1 MSMLDLTCYTLHNM
15 RLGWEISIQGQIK
28 KRSQKHM
35 PSLNCVVD
43 DDDDVVDGDDEAN
56 GKYAKSQ
63 AAS

>member
-1 MSMLDLTCYTLHNM
+1 
-15 RLGWEISIQGQIK
+15 
-28 KRSQKHM
+28 M